1 MERHLYEALENPFW
15 AALTSTHAAHAQD
28 VGALKRFAP
37 DVALAMMQTLQ
48 SEIAALKRQ
57 LAERATLRPE

>member
-1 MERHLYEALENPFW
+1 M
-15 AALTSTHAAHAQD
+15 TGQMI
-28 VGALKRFAP
+28 KRLGEEQVDGFGFAP
-37 DVALAMMQTLQ
+37 DVALAMKANLAMMQTLQ

>member
-1 MERHLYEALENPFW
+1 MTGEMI
-15 AALTSTHAAHAQD
+15 
-28 VGALKRFAP
+28 KRLGEEQVDGFGFAP
-37 DVALAMMQTLQ
+37 DVALAMKANLAMMQTLQ

>member
-1 MERHLYEALENPFW
+1 MTGEMIERLGEEQVDGF
-15 AALTSTHAAHAQD
+15 
-28 VGALKRFAP
+28 GFAP